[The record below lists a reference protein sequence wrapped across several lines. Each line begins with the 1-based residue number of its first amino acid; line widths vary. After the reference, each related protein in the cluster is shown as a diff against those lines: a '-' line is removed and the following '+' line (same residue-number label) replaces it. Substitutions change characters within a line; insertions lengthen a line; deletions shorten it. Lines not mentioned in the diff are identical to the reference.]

1 AAEGAVISLLHE
13 TVSRQAETRPDAT
26 AVVMDGQQL
35 TYGELEASSNRL
47 ARLLRDT
54 GCRRGDRVGLLI
66 PKSPEAVLAM
76 FGAMKA
82 DCTYGPIDVA
92 SPATRA
98 EKIRRSCDPGP
109 LIVSAAAHVLLDDL
123 LSGGDSSR
131 DV

>member
-1 AAEGAVISLLHE
+1 MISLLHE

-82 DCTYGPIDVA
+82 DCTYVPIDVA
-92 SPATRA
+92 SPATRV
-98 EKIRRSCDPGP
+98 EKILRSCEP
-109 LIVSAAAHVLLDDL
+109 AA
-123 LSGGDSSR
+123 SRTSPRRFGDCAR
-131 DV
+131 PAQRA